1 MKTKFSRRQFLQTSA
16 KGALFIGAGG
26 SQLLQGCAGNKKFD
40 LIITGGMVYD
50 GLGNPGKAVDI
61 AIRDDKI
68 ALIGENLG
76 RNKAVRIIEVNGMA
90 VSPGF
95 IDMHTHTDIGLIA
108 NPLAESHIRQG
119 ITTEISG
126 NCGSSPFPVADEV
139 YEEMKKVVK
148 DEYDIDLNW
157 RDINGFFQRLE
168 EKGIALN
175 YVTLLGQGD
184 LRGKVVG
191 FNDQVAT
198 PQEINQMK
206 SILEENMKAGAWG
219 LSTGLEYAPGSYAGT
234 EEIIELCHVVAA
246 NQGIYATHMRDEG
259 DRLLEAMDEVLQI
272 TRATGVSTQVSHFKI
287 AYPRNWHKVDAAI
300 GKLEKARDEG
310 FSILADRYPY
320 IAGSTGL
327 SIYFPLWAR
336 QGTTKDFIARLKD
349 PVLDEKLRSYSK
361 LQEEK
366 IGTWENI
373 LICSVSTDKN
383 RHLEGKN
390 ILEAAAEAGK
400 DTYDFIRDLLIE
412 EENQVGMISFM
423 MKEENLQRIL
433 AHPMVSVGSDGS
445 AVAPYGVLHKGKPHP
460 RFYGTF
466 PRVLGKYVR
475 EEKIMTLPEA
485 IRKITSAAADKFG
498 FTGRGRIS
506 EGYFAD
512 LVVFDPDRIIDRAT
526 WKDPHQYPEGI
537 EYVVV
542 NGKVAVE
549 GGETTGA
556 LPGRILKKKDSASV

>member
-1 MKTKFSRRQFLQTSA
+1 MKSKYSRRQFLQTTA

-26 SQLLQGCAGNKKFD
+26 SQLILKGCAGKDKYD
-40 LIITGGMVYD
+40 LIITGGVVYD
-50 GLGNPGKAVDI
+50 GLGNPAKELDI
-61 AIRDDKI
+61 AIKDDRI
-68 ALIGENLG
+68 VRIGEKLAG
-76 RNKAVRIIEVNGMA
+76 KKAARIIQANGMA

-95 IDMHTHTDIGLIA
+95 IDMHTHTDIGLLA

-139 YEEMKKVVK
+139 YEEMKKAVK
-148 DEYDIDLNW
+148 DKYDIDLDW
-157 RDINGFFQRLE
+157 RDINGFFRRLE
-168 EKGIALN
+168 EKGMALN

-191 FNDQVAT
+191 FDDRPASPEQIT
-198 PQEINQMK
+198 RMK
-206 SILEENMKAGAWG
+206 AILEENMKAGAWG
-219 LSTGLEYAPGSYAGT
+219 LSTGLEYAPGSYATT

-246 NQGIYATHMRDEG
+246 NNGIYASHMRDEG
-259 DRLLEAMDEVLQI
+259 DTLLEAMDETVRI
-272 TRATGVSTQVSHFKI
+272 AREAGVSTQISHFKV
-287 AYPRNWHKVDAAI
+287 AYPRNWHKIDAAI
-300 GKLEKARDEG
+300 EKLDRAKEEG
-310 FSILADRYPY
+310 LPVMADRYPY

-327 SIYFPLWAR
+327 SLYFPLWAR

-349 PVLDEKLRSYSK
+349 PSLDEKLRAHVRE
-361 LQEEK
+361 QGEK
-366 IGTWENI
+366 IGSWENI
-373 LICSVSTDKN
+373 VICSVATDRN

-400 DTYDFIRDLLIE
+400 DPYDFMRDLLIE
-412 EENQVGMISFM
+412 EENQVNMISFM

-433 AHPMVSVGSDGS
+433 AHPLVSIGSDGS

-475 EEKIMTLPEA
+475 EEKIMSLPEA
-485 IRKITSAAADKFG
+485 IRKMTSIPADKFG
-498 FTGRGRIS
+498 FSGRGRIG
-506 EGYFAD
+506 EGYYAD
-512 LVVFDPDRIIDRAT
+512 LVIFDPGRVIDRAT
-526 WKDPHQYPEGI
+526 WEDPHQYPEGI

-542 NGKVAVE
+542 NGEIAVE

-556 LPGRILKKKDSASV
+556 LAGRILKK